1 MITHELDYLSWLFG
15 EPEAVS
21 AGLRTEFPD
30 RRLPDGTAF
39 IATAEDACAIMV
51 RFANG
56 ALALASG
63 SAVSPHPTPY
73 RFDATGSD
81 GTICYTM
88 TTTGPEGFIAA
99 GPAASDRSPLELVAR
114 NPKSGR
120 VPDPSAPNGRNVV
133 ATALLLEDWLP
144 ALRGESSPVPTLRDG
159 LRVQK
164 IIDAVRASSDGA
176 GWVRIS

>member
-1 MITHELDYLSWLFG
+1 MFG
-15 EPEAVS
+15 EPEAVR
-21 AGLRTEFPD
+21 ADLRTEFPD

-39 IATAEDACAIMV
+39 TATAEDVCAIMI

-56 ALALASG
+56 ALAIANG
-63 SAVSPHPTPY
+63 SAVSAHSTPY
-73 RFDATGSD
+73 PFDATGSD

-88 TTTGPEGFIAA
+88 MPAGPEGFIAA
-99 GPAASDRSPLELVAR
+99 GPAASDRSPLEIVAR

-120 VPDPSAPNGRNVV
+120 LPDRAASNGRNVV
-133 ATALLLEDWLP
+133 ATTLLLEDWLP
-144 ALRGESSPVPTLRDG
+144 ALRGESSPVPTARDG

-164 IIDAVRASSDGA
+164 IIDAARASSDGA